1 MSIRPYTGKHP
12 EIHDSAYIDNAA
24 VVIGDVTIAEE
35 ASIWP
40 MAVLRGDVHHIEI
53 GQRTNVQDGA
63 VLHVTHDGPFSP
75 GGRPL
80 VIGDDVTVGHNATLH
95 ACTVGN
101 GCLIG
106 MNAVVLDGAVIED
119 GAMVGAGALVTP
131 GTVVTAG
138 TLWVGSPAK
147 QARPLKD
154 KEKEFLPYSAQH
166 YLRLAQKHRES
177 QIDNA

>member
-1 MSIRPYTGKHP
+1 MSVRPFNGIHP
-12 EIHDSAYIDNAA
+12 DIHESAYIDPDCT
-24 VVIGDVTIAEE
+24 VIGEVKIAED

-40 MAVLRGDVHHIEI
+40 MVVVRGDVHSIEI
-53 GQRTNVQDGA
+53 GKRTNVQDGA
-63 VLHVTHDGPFSP
+63 VLHVTHRSEYTP

-80 VIGDDVTVGHNATLH
+80 IIGDDVTVGHNATLH
-95 ACTVGN
+95 ACTIGN

-106 MNAVVLDGAVIED
+106 MNAVVLDGAVVED

-147 QARPLKD
+147 EARPVKD
-154 KEKEFLPYSAQH
+154 SEKKFLPYSAQN
-166 YLRLAQKHRES
+166 YVALARQHKES
-177 QIDNA
+177 

>member
-1 MSIRPYTGKHP
+1 MSVRPYDGKQP
-12 EIHDSAYIDNAA
+12 QIHESAYIDEAG
-24 VVIGDVTIAEE
+24 VVIGDVTIAED

-40 MAVLRGDVHHIEI
+40 MAVLRGDVHRIEI
-53 GQRTNVQDGA
+53 GKRTNVQDGA
-63 VLHVTHDGPFSP
+63 VLHVTHDGEFSP

-80 VIGDDVTVGHNATLH
+80 IIGDDVTVGHNATLH
-95 ACTVGN
+95 ACTIGN

-131 GTVVTAG
+131 NTRVTAG

-147 QARPLKD
+147 MAREL
-154 KEKEFLPYSAQH
+154 KEKEKAFLPYSAQH
-166 YLRLAQKHRES
+166 YVRLARKHAAS
-177 QIDNA
+177 